1 MKRRELVGALLLL
14 GAPGIALA
22 QARPT
27 AAELVARVD
36 AFHGRT
42 RTIRARFSQFFWSR
56 AYGRTSTSRGR
67 IAIER
72 PGRVRFDY
80 DPPNG
85 KIFVAEGARWLMYE
99 PFDGGPG
106 QFSRGTSSA
115 LIAALGILSG
125 AISLDAYRASVAD
138 RSAGAPADTDAL
150 ELVPVQR
157 DPHHRCVR
165 LHVDARGAVRRV
177 GLLDHEG
184 NWNTFALDELAFDA
198 PIDPST
204 FSFTPPAGAREL

>member
-1 MKRRELVGALLLL
+1 MKRRELVVALFVL
-14 GAPGIALA
+14 GAARSVGA

-27 AAELVARVD
+27 AAELAARVD
-36 AFHGRT
+36 AFYGRT
-42 RTIRARFSQFFWSR
+42 RTIRARFTQFFFAR
-56 AYGRTSTSRGR
+56 AYGRTSTSRGS
-67 IAIER
+67 IVIER

-85 KIFVAEGARWLMYE
+85 KIFVAEGERWLMYE

-115 LIAALGILSG
+115 LVAALGILSG
-125 AISLDAYRASVAD
+125 AIALDAYRASVGD
-138 RSAGAPADTDAL
+138 RSPGAPADTDVL
-150 ELVPVQR
+150 ELVPLQR

-165 LHVDARGAVRRV
+165 LHVDPRGAVRRV

-184 NWNTFALDELAFDA
+184 NWNTFALDALVFDE

-204 FSFTPPAGAREL
+204 FTFTPPAGAREI